1 MTQWMH
7 FKLKFQR
14 YNLSTLGEK
23 VKKIRS
29 KNAGPFWI
37 TIDIF
42 CGDKNIYKE
51 VCNKL
56 KNSKISSL
64 LMISEQDLKRFE
76 IDNLN
81 VIKFSFPRK
90 IIQGDIFDRDM
101 HGAQLAVLLSEMK
114 L

>member
-1 MTQWMH
+1 M
-7 FKLKFQR
+7 
-14 YNLSTLGEK
+14 STLGEK

-42 CGDKNIYKE
+42 CGDRKIYKD
-51 VCNKL
+51 VCKKL
-56 KNSKISSL
+56 KNSKISGL
-64 LMISEQDLKRFE
+64 LMISEQDLKRFQ

-90 IIQGDIFDRDM
+90 IIQGDILDRDM

-114 L
+114 F

>member
-1 MTQWMH
+1 MH

-37 TIDIF
+37 TIDVF
-42 CGDKNIYKE
+42 CGDKKIYMD
-51 VCNKL
+51 VCKKL

-76 IDNLN
+76 IENLN

-90 IIQGDIFDRDM
+90 IIQGDILDRDM
-101 HGAQLAVLLSEMK
+101 HGAQVAVLVSEMK
-114 L
+114 FLI

>member
-1 MTQWMH
+1 MP
-7 FKLKFQR
+7 
-14 YNLSTLGEK
+14 TLGEK

-42 CGDKNIYKE
+42 CGNKKIYKE

-56 KNSKISSL
+56 KNSEIINL
-64 LMISEQDLKRFE
+64 LMISEQQLNRFE
-76 IDNLN
+76 IDDLN

-114 L
+114 F

>member
-1 MTQWMH
+1 MH

-37 TIDIF
+37 TIDVF
-42 CGDKNIYKE
+42 CGDKKIYMDGCK
-51 VCNKL
+51 KL

-64 LMISEQDLKRFE
+64 LMISEQDLKRYE
-76 IDNLN
+76 IENLN

-101 HGAQLAVLLSEMK
+101 HGAQLGVLLSEMK
-114 L
+114 F

>member
-1 MTQWMH
+1 MA
-7 FKLKFQR
+7 
-14 YNLSTLGEK
+14 TLGEK

-37 TIDIF
+37 TVDVF
-42 CGDKNIYKE
+42 CGDKKVYKD
-51 VCNKL
+51 VRNKL
-56 KNSKISSL
+56 KNSKVSSL
-64 LMISEQDLKRFE
+64 FMISEQDLNRFE

-90 IIQGDIFDRDM
+90 IIQGDILDRDM

-114 L
+114 F

>member
-1 MTQWMH
+1 M
-7 FKLKFQR
+7 
-14 YNLSTLGEK
+14 EI
-23 VKKIRS
+23 KK
-29 KNAGPFWI
+29 
-37 TIDIF
+37 
-42 CGDKNIYKE
+42 YKD
-51 VCNKL
+51 VCEKL

-101 HGAQLAVLLSEMK
+101 HGAQLAVLISEMK
-114 L
+114 F

>member
-1 MTQWMH
+1 MH
-7 FKLKFQR
+7 LKLKFQR
-14 YNLSTLGEK
+14 FNLLTLGEK

-37 TIDIF
+37 TIDVF
-42 CGDKNIYKE
+42 CGNKKVYEN
-51 VCNKL
+51 VCNEL
-56 KNSKISSL
+56 TNSKIVRL
-64 LMISEQDLKRFE
+64 LMINGQDLKRFE

>member
-1 MTQWMH
+1 M
-7 FKLKFQR
+7 
-14 YNLSTLGEK
+14 STLGEK

-37 TIDIF
+37 TVDIF
-42 CGDKNIYKE
+42 CGDQKVYRD
-51 VCNKL
+51 VRNKL

-64 LMISEQDLKRFE
+64 FMISEQDLNRFE

-114 L
+114 F